1 MTRGVKREGWTAN
14 VFRSRTYRRLRGV
27 EEYQLE
33 FVYHEGGAL
42 IEVRFRGHVG
52 HDVINVYDYEKGEPT
67 ITSKAEVKAHVNEYM
82 AALSADALRT
92 YWENR
97 PRGAA

>member
-1 MTRGVKREGWTAN
+1 MTRGVKSDGWTVN
-14 VFRSRTYRRLRGV
+14 VYRKRTYRRLRGV

-33 FVYHEGGAL
+33 FVYHEGGPY
-42 IEVRFRGHVG
+42 IEVRFRGHHG
-52 HDVINVYDYEKGEPT
+52 HDVINVFDYEKGEAT
-67 ITSKAEVKAHVNEYM
+67 ITSRAEVKAHVNEYM
-82 AALSADALRT
+82 ADLTADKLRT